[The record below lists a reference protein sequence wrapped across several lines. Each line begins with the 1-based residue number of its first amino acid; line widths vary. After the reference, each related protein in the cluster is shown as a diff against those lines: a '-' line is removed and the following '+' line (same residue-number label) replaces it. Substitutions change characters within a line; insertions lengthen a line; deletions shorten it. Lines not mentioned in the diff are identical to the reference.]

1 MMLDRFFDVRD
12 KESGVEINKQGVVA
26 LRSAKV
32 TAVSGNTITVTETL
46 GAVVLTWTVTT
57 DAATLLQAKNGAT
70 ITMANIVVGD
80 IVTIKGVFQ
89 SGNTLS
95 VKATLVRDISRIPA
109 VLTQV
114 PGSATPTSLVMT
126 IGGVAQTV
134 TISPTTVVLNSAWT
148 PVALSTFLANDVV
161 RVFGYVPTGSTTITG
176 IVLRNTS
183 R

>member
-1 MMLDRFFDVRD
+1 
-12 KESGVEINKQGVVA
+12 
-26 LRSAKV
+26 
-32 TAVSGNTITVTETL
+32 
-46 GAVVLTWTVTT
+46 VTT

-109 VLTQV
+109 VVTPPVATGVQQTYEGVLTQV